1 MDPTSGEVPAAT
13 IGTWRRLGWR
23 ARQINFNSLFPG
35 AVAEPPPA
43 PVCERGPRGPQ
54 RDSAVNPTFPA
65 ACLPAAAGADS
76 AVNPTSPAA
85 CFPAAAGADSAVNPA
100 PPAACFTAAAGA
112 DSAVNPTSPAACFP
126 AAAGADS
133 AVNSTSPA
141 ACFPAAAGA
150 GPAVPPTSPAAC
162 LPVTA
167 NAADLRAISG
177 RSNLSF
183 VPTQRRCTE
192 VLQLRS
198 PRCEM
203 HLPSRTRKVWPV

>member
-1 MDPTSGEVPAAT
+1 MDPTSGEVPAAA

-23 ARQINFNSLFPG
+23 ARQIFNFNSLFPG

-65 ACLPAAAGADS
+65 ACLPAAADADPAVTSISPAACFLAAAGADP

-85 CFPAAAGADSAVNPA
+85 CFPAADGADPAVNPI
-100 PPAACFTAAAGA
+100 
-112 DSAVNPTSPAACFP
+112 SPAACLQ
-126 AAAGADS
+126 
-133 AVNSTSPA
+133 
-141 ACFPAAAGA
+141 AAAGA

-162 LPVTA
+162 LPVTT

-177 RSNLSF
+177 RSNLSL